1 MKKTK
6 SKLKK
11 EMKKAAQKGQFGKLI
26 IFALLLLALY
36 IYNANTQDPSA
47 TVYENG
53 TLDAAKTMAV
63 HFIDV
68 GQADA
73 AYIVLPD
80 GASMLIDAG
89 ENASEDALAAYFDR
103 YDINTLDYAVFTH
116 PHEDHIG
123 GADVVFDLCTVKNVI
138 LPDAEATSSTYEKML
153 SCIAD
158 SGAKVMLAEVGD
170 TYTLGAASFEIL
182 GPVSPSSDDLNNA
195 SILLRLTYGDTSFLF
210 TGDAEAKAEAAAL
223 SAVGTTKL
231 NADVLKV
238 GHHGSNTS
246 SSDAFLEAVTPSVAV
261 ISCGENNDY
270 GHPHDAILQ
279 RLALYTQHIFRTDLL
294 GSVRVFSDGTALLV
308 QSDRSGE

>member
-11 EMKKAAQKGQFGKLI
+11 EIKKAAKKGQYGKLV

-36 IYNANTQDPSA
+36 IYNANTKDPGA
-47 TVYENG
+47 TVYDSG
-53 TLDAAKTMAV
+53 TLDAEKTMAV

-103 YDINTLDYAVFTH
+103 YDIDTLDYAVFTH

-158 SGAKVMLAEVGD
+158 SGAEVILAEVGD
-170 TYTLGAASFEIL
+170 TYTLGTASFEIL

-195 SILLRLTYGDTSFLF
+195 SILLRLTYGETSFLF

-223 SAVGTTKL
+223 SAVGRTKL

-238 GHHGSNTS
+238 GHHGSSTS
-246 SSDAFLEAVTPSVAV
+246 SSEAFLEAVTPSVAV
-261 ISCGENNDY
+261 ISCGEDNDY
-270 GHPHDAILQ
+270 GHPHDTALQ
-279 RLALYTQHIFRTDLL
+279 RLASYTEHIFRTDQL

-308 QSDRSGE
+308 QSDRSGK